1 MLIVN
6 KLLEKKAESN
16 IRDSMGRTALM
27 LAAMNGDDTLIKILL
42 EKGVEINVKNK
53 RGRRA
58 LLLAAERGDDTAVK
72 LLLQNRANLDIEDSM
87 KQTTARAGTRRSSG
101 PTY

>member
-53 RGRRA
+53 RGRTA
-58 LLLAAERGDDTAVK
+58 LRG
-72 LLLQNRANLDIEDSM
+72 E
-87 KQTTARAGTRRSSG
+87 TTLRLSCYFRTGLT
-101 PTY
+101 